1 MSEKE
6 LETISD
12 EALKEMNKELREFLL
27 KEDEKLLDKYM
38 DNSFDK
44 LKK

>member
-12 EALKEMNKELREFLL
+12 EALKEMNRELREFLL

-38 DNSFDK
+38 DNSFFK